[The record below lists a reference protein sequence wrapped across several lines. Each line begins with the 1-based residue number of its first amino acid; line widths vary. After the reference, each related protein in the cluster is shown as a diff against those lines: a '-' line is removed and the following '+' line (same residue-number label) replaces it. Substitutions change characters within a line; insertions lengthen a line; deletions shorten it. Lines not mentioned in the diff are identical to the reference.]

1 MFRFINLALVSLL
14 LQTQNSEHRIVE
26 YLKANV
32 KPGTPVIVSDL
43 YNKVFSKPEERRVLD
58 RLFNTFFRI
67 PMFIVQYNA
76 KTKKIPTLMEISE
89 QFNFTVP
96 GEADVILRIME
107 SDPRVPKF
115 LERNTRTGEI
125 VRVDIARIQTS
136 PQFGKVL
143 ERTITGWEGRLEPPF
158 VITRY
163 DGRPTTSQQVAGQP
177 HLLYFWFTNCPPCLK
192 TAPLLVELYN
202 KYSSRGFRIIAV
214 NADTFLGLPYDDRV
228 RATYVKDAGINFTTA
243 TLNSTMQEIYGGV
256 SVFPTMFFVD
266 KRGTIVKQFVNFQEK
281 PALEAAIQAALK

>member
-1 MFRFINLALVSLL
+1 MSRFISLALVSLL
-14 LQTQNSEHRIVE
+14 LQAPNAERRIVE
-26 YLKANV
+26 YLKVNV
-32 KPGTPVIVSDL
+32 RPGTPVIVSDL
-43 YNKVFSKPEERRVLD
+43 YNKVFSKPEERKVLD

-76 KTKKIPTLMEISE
+76 RTKKIPTLMEISE

-125 VRVDIARIQTS
+125 VKVDIARIQTS

-143 ERTITGWEGRLEPPF
+143 ERTIAGWEGRLAPPF
-158 VITRY
+158 VIAGY
-163 DGRPTTSQQVAGQP
+163 DGSQTTSQQVAGQP

-192 TAPLLVELYN
+192 TAPLLVELYK
-202 KYSSRGFRIIAV
+202 KYSPRGFKIIAV
-214 NADTFLGLPYDDRV
+214 NADKLLELPYDDKV
-228 RATYVKDAGINFTTA
+228 RTAYVKETGINFTTA
-243 TLNSTMQEIYGGV
+243 TLNATMQQIYGGV
-256 SVFPTMFFVD
+256 NVFPTMFFVD

-281 PALEAAIQAALK
+281 PALEGAIQAALK